1 MIGLRTLRRDER
13 GATLVEFAMVAPVL
27 LLTLLGLFEMGYNYY
42 IQAQLQ
48 GAIQQAARNSTIEGA
63 ADNTA
68 EIDNRVEHAVHMIVP
83 HAEIG
88 FSRTSY
94 TNFNDV
100 SQPEDFTD
108 IDGNGTCSD
117 GEPFEDANANGT
129 WDQDRGN
136 AGQGGARDA
145 VLYVVSVSY
154 RRLFGVARL
163 IGFPEMFTTE
173 ATTVVR
179 NQPFGDQMIT
189 AVAGTCA

>member
-1 MIGLRTLRRDER
+1 MTALRALRRDER
-13 GATLVEFAMVAPVL
+13 GATLVEFALVAPVL

-48 GAIQQAARNSTIEGA
+48 GAIQKAARDSTIE
-63 ADNTA
+63 TA
-68 EIDNRVEHAVHMIVP
+68 MGKTSEIDDRVANAVHMIVP
-83 HAEIG
+83 GAKVG

-94 TNFNDV
+94 TNFADL
-100 SQPEDFTD
+100 SEPEDFTD

-129 WDQDRGN
+129 WDQDRGKL
-136 AGQGGARDA
+136 GQGGARDA

-154 RRLFGVARL
+154 RRMFGVARL

-179 NQPFGDQMIT
+179 NQPFGDQTIA

>member
-1 MIGLRTLRRDER
+1 VIALRALRRDER

-48 GAIQQAARNSTIEGA
+48 GAIQKAARDSTIETAMG
-63 ADNTA
+63 NTG
-68 EIDNRVEHAVHMIVP
+68 EIDERVANAVHRIVP
-83 HAEIG
+83 GARVG

-94 TNFNDV
+94 TNFTDV
-100 SQPEDFTD
+100 AEPEDFTD
-108 IDGNGTCSD
+108 MDGNGTCGD
-117 GEPFEDANANGT
+117 GEPFEDANGNGT
-129 WDQDRGN
+129 WDQDRGTI
-136 AGQGGARDA
+136 GQGGARDA

-154 RRLFGVARL
+154 RRMFGVARL
-163 IGFPEMFTTE
+163 IGFPEMLTTE

-179 NQPFGDQMIT
+179 NQPFGDQAAA

>member
-1 MIGLRTLRRDER
+1 MTALRALRRDER
-13 GATLVEFAMVAPVL
+13 GATLVEFALVAPVL

-48 GAIQQAARNSTIEGA
+48 GAIQKAARDSTIE
-63 ADNTA
+63 TA
-68 EIDNRVEHAVHMIVP
+68 MGKTSEIDDRVENAVHMIVP
-83 HAEIG
+83 GAKVG

-94 TNFNDV
+94 TNFTDV
-100 SQPEDFTD
+100 AEPEDFTD

-129 WDQDRGN
+129 WDQDRGKL
-136 AGQGGARDA
+136 GQGGARDA
-145 VLYVVSVSY
+145 VLYVVSVTY
-154 RRLFGVARL
+154 RRMFGVARL

-179 NQPFGDQMIT
+179 NQPFGDQTIA